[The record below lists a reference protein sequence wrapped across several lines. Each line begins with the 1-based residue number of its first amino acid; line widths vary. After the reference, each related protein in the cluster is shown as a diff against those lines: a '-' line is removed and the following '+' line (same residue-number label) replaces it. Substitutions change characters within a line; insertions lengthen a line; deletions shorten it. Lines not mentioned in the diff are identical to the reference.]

1 MRRWLPLA
9 VGSGLLLA
17 GCTESRG
24 PTQPAVRGAPTFDSE
39 HGQGPRTH
47 VMVPRGQSR
56 GRHGGQGSGNT
67 GIFYHGGPIIYNQNV
82 AAIYWSAAPIYN
94 GGPAPGTTGPGS
106 ADGSL
111 VGFYMSNLGGS
122 PYFNINTTYFDGS
135 NTHIN
140 NVVNYTQY
148 WASNTNLPPTD
159 YSPLSDD
166 AIIAQIEAGFSS
178 GALTFDPSTLYIVF
192 TGIGVNPGGGF
203 GTVYCAYHGFYIA
216 ADGRNVKYSA
226 MPYAVDPAYPGACSA
241 LSGSPNDDIAADAE
255 VNLISH
261 ETEETTTDENLDA
274 WFDASGAENADKCA
288 WQFGQ
293 TYTTGNGSTANIS
306 VGGRDWLVQMNWV
319 NATVSKKGGPV
330 GCKQGWP

>member
-47 VMVPRGQSR
+47 VMTPRGQDR
-56 GRHGGQGSGNT
+56 GRHGGQGGGNT

-82 AAIYWSAAPIYN
+82 AAIYWSDAPIYN
-94 GGPAPGTTGPGS
+94 GGPAPGTTGAGS

-111 VGFYMSNLGGS
+111 VGL
-122 PYFNINTTYFDGS
+122 
-135 NTHIN
+135 HIN

-226 MPYAVDPAYPGACSA
+226 MPYAVDPAFPGACSA
-241 LSGSPNDDIAADAE
+241 LNGSPNNDVAADAE

>member
-1 MRRWLPLA
+1 MRQWLPLA

-24 PTQPAVRGAPTFDSE
+24 PTQPAVRGVPSFDAT
-39 HGQGPRTH
+39 HGQRHRTH
-47 VMVPRGQSR
+47 VMEPRGQNH
-56 GRHGGQGSGNT
+56 GRHGGQGGGYT
-67 GIFYHGGPIIYNQNV
+67 GILYHGGPIIYNQNV
-82 AAIYWSAAPIYN
+82 AAIYWSGAPIYN
-94 GGPAPGTTGPGS
+94 GGPTPGSTGSGS

-111 VGFYMSNLGGS
+111 VGLFMSNLGGS
-122 PYFNINTTYFDGS
+122 SYFNITYFDGS
-135 NTHIN
+135 NTPIN

-166 AIIAQIEAGFSS
+166 AIIAQIELGFSS
-178 GALTFDPSTLYIVF
+178 GALTYDPSTLYIVF

-203 GTVYCAYHGFYIA
+203 GTVYCAYHGYYIA

-241 LSGSPNDDIAADAE
+241 LTGSPNNDVAADAE

-274 WFDASGAENADKCA
+274 WYDPSGAENADKCA
-288 WQFGQ
+288 WQFGL
-293 TYTTGNGSTANIS
+293 TYTTGNGSTANESI
-306 VGGRDWLVQMNWV
+306 GGKDWLIQMNWP
-319 NATVSKKGGPV
+319 NAATKKGGPV

>member
-1 MRRWLPLA
+1 MPSTSSRGGAPMRRWLPLA

-24 PTQPAVRGAPTFDSE
+24 PTQPAVR
-39 HGQGPRTH
+39 
-47 VMVPRGQSR
+47 
-56 GRHGGQGSGNT
+56 
-67 GIFYHGGPIIYNQNV
+67 
-82 AAIYWSAAPIYN
+82 
-94 GGPAPGTTGPGS
+94 
-106 ADGSL
+106 
-111 VGFYMSNLGGS
+111 GS

-203 GTVYCAYHGFYIA
+203 GAVYCAYHGFYIA
-216 ADGRNVKYSA
+216 ADGRDPESTRLNSSHPLISYSA
-226 MPYAVDPAYPGACSA
+226 FC
-241 LSGSPNDDIAADAE
+241 L
-255 VNLISH
+255 
-261 ETEETTTDENLDA
+261 
-274 WFDASGAENADKCA
+274 
-288 WQFGQ
+288 
-293 TYTTGNGSTANIS
+293 
-306 VGGRDWLVQMNWV
+306 
-319 NATVSKKGGPV
+319 
-330 GCKQGWP
+330 

>member
-1 MRRWLPLA
+1 MPSTSSRGGAPMRRWLPLA

-47 VMVPRGQSR
+47 VVVRRGQSR
-56 GRHGGQGSGNT
+56 GGHGGQGSGNT

-140 NVVNYTQY
+140 NVVNFTQY

-192 TGIGVNPGGGF
+192 RNRREPGRRVRDGVLRLPRLLHRRGRAQREVLGDALRRRPRLPGGLL
-203 GTVYCAYHGFYIA
+203 
-216 ADGRNVKYSA
+216 
-226 MPYAVDPAYPGACSA
+226 GAQRVA
-241 LSGSPNDDIAADAE
+241 
-255 VNLISH
+255 
-261 ETEETTTDENLDA
+261 
-274 WFDASGAENADKCA
+274 
-288 WQFGQ
+288 QQ
-293 TYTTGNGSTANIS
+293 
-306 VGGRDWLVQMNWV
+306 
-319 NATVSKKGGPV
+319 
-330 GCKQGWP
+330 

>member
-1 MRRWLPLA
+1 MRRWLPVA
-9 VGSGLLLA
+9 FGSGLLLA
-17 GCTESRG
+17 ACTDSRG
-24 PTQPAVRGAPTFDSE
+24 PTQPALPRAPNFQSQGQHRG
-39 HGQGPRTH
+39 RTH
-47 VMVPRGQSR
+47 VMRPNGQNR
-56 GRHGGQGSGNT
+56 GRHGGQGGGST
-67 GIFYHGGPIIYNQNV
+67 GISYHGGPIIYNQNV
-82 AAIYWSAAPIYN
+82 AAIYWSGATIYN
-94 GGPAPGTTGPGS
+94 GGPAPGTRGSGS

-111 VGFYMSNLGGS
+111 VGFFMSNLGGS

-159 YSPLSDD
+159 YSTLSDD
-166 AIIAQIEAGFSS
+166 AIIAQIEEGFSS
-178 GALTFDPSTLYIVF
+178 GALTYDPSTLYIVF

-203 GTVYCAYHGFYIA
+203 GTVYCAYHGYYIA

-226 MPYAVDPAYPGACSA
+226 MPYAVDPAFPGACSA
-241 LSGSPNDDIAADAE
+241 LAGSPNNDEAADAE

-274 WFDASGAENADKCA
+274 WYDAVGAENADKCA
-288 WQFGQ
+288 WNFGS
-293 TYTTGNGSTANIS
+293 TYTTSNGATANIV
-306 VGGRDWLVQMNWV
+306 VGGKDWLVQMNWV
-319 NATVSKKGGPV
+319 NAAIKKGGPV